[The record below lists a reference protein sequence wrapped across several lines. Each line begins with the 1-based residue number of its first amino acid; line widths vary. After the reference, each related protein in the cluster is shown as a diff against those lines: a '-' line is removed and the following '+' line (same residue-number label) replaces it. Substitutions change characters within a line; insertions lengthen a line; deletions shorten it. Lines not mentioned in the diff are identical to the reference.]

1 MIVITSIPVYAILSL
16 VVTPL
21 FKKRLDEKFNAGAET
36 SSFLVESING
46 VQTVKS
52 FAIEDKFEQKWGELQ
67 ADYVKA
73 SYKTSML
80 SQTAGSI
87 GQFVQKVF
95 DLMILYFGALHVING
110 NFTVGQLVAFRMLS
124 GRISGPV
131 LRLGQLWQENRYAV
145 MCGGSMM
152 YVDAVC
158 RGIDEL
164 PTISAAIRE
173 KAMAI
178 YEEGG
183 LSLLQKTLQRLDP
196 EYYEIVD
203 KNNHKRLVHAIE
215 IIMEAGVPYSSLRTG
230 EVKQRDFRIVKVAI
244 NYEREQLFDRINRRV
259 EKMIAEGL
267 EEEARRVYHLRHLNS
282 LNTVG
287 YKEMFAYFDGTM
299 DYETA
304 IARIAKNT
312 RVYAKKQLTWLKKDP
327 TIHYLNPSTAFEE
340 LMALI

>member
-1 MIVITSIPVYAILSL
+1 MSQNNSEPTLIVITGPTGSGKTSLSLSVAKKLNCHILSADSRQL
-16 VVTPL
+16 YRDIPIGTAAPTIV
-21 FKKRLDEKFNAGAET
+21 
-36 SSFLVESING
+36 
-46 VQTVKS
+46 
-52 FAIEDKFEQKWGELQ
+52 ELQ
-67 ADYVKA
+67 EAPHHFVGTLGLEDYYSA
-73 SYKTSML
+73 AQYESDAL
-80 SQTAGSI
+80 S
-87 GQFVQKVF
+87 
-95 DLMILYFGALHVING
+95 L
-110 NFTVGQLVAFRMLS
+110 
-124 GRISGPV
+124 
-131 LRLGQLWQENRYAV
+131 LGQLWQENRYAL

-259 EKMIAEGL
+259 DKMIAEGL

>member
-1 MIVITSIPVYAILSL
+1 MSQNNSEPTLIVITGPTGSGKTALSLSVAKKLNCHILSADSRQL
-16 VVTPL
+16 YREIPIGTAAP
-21 FKKRLDEKFNAGAET
+21 T
-36 SSFLVESING
+36 
-46 VQTVKS
+46 
-52 FAIEDKFEQKWGELQ
+52 IEELQ
-67 ADYVKA
+67 EAPHHFVGTLGLEDYYSA
-73 SYKTSML
+73 AQYESDAL
-80 SQTAGSI
+80 S
-87 GQFVQKVF
+87 
-95 DLMILYFGALHVING
+95 L
-110 NFTVGQLVAFRMLS
+110 
-124 GRISGPV
+124 
-131 LRLGQLWQENRYAV
+131 LGQLWQENRYAV

-244 NYEREQLFDRINRRV
+244 NYEREQLFDRINRQV
-259 EKMIAEGL
+259 DKMIAEGL

>member
-1 MIVITSIPVYAILSL
+1 MSQNNSESTLIVITGPTGSGKTSLSLSVAKKLNCHILSADSRQL
-16 VVTPL
+16 YRDIPIGTAAP
-21 FKKRLDEKFNAGAET
+21 T
-36 SSFLVESING
+36 
-46 VQTVKS
+46 
-52 FAIEDKFEQKWGELQ
+52 IEELQ
-67 ADYVKA
+67 EAPHHFVGTLGLEDYYSA
-73 SYKTSML
+73 AQYESDAL
-80 SQTAGSI
+80 S
-87 GQFVQKVF
+87 
-95 DLMILYFGALHVING
+95 L
-110 NFTVGQLVAFRMLS
+110 
-124 GRISGPV
+124 
-131 LRLGQLWQENRYAV
+131 LGQLWQENRYAL

-259 EKMIAEGL
+259 DKMIAEGL

>member
-1 MIVITSIPVYAILSL
+1 MSQNNSEPTLIVITGPTGSGKTSLSLSVAKKLNCHILSADSRQL
-16 VVTPL
+16 YREIPIGTAAP
-21 FKKRLDEKFNAGAET
+21 T
-36 SSFLVESING
+36 
-46 VQTVKS
+46 
-52 FAIEDKFEQKWGELQ
+52 IEELQ
-67 ADYVKA
+67 EAPHHFVGTLGLEDYYSA
-73 SYKTSML
+73 AQYESDAL
-80 SQTAGSI
+80 S
-87 GQFVQKVF
+87 
-95 DLMILYFGALHVING
+95 L
-110 NFTVGQLVAFRMLS
+110 
-124 GRISGPV
+124 
-131 LRLGQLWQENRYAV
+131 LGQLWQENRYAV

>member
-1 MIVITSIPVYAILSL
+1 MSQNNSESTLIVITGPTGSGKTSLSLSVAKKLNCHILSADSRQL
-16 VVTPL
+16 YRDIPIGTAAP
-21 FKKRLDEKFNAGAET
+21 T
-36 SSFLVESING
+36 
-46 VQTVKS
+46 
-52 FAIEDKFEQKWGELQ
+52 IEELQ
-67 ADYVKA
+67 EAPHHFVGTLGLEDYYSA
-73 SYKTSML
+73 AQYES
-80 SQTAGSI
+80 
-87 GQFVQKVF
+87 
-95 DLMILYFGALHVING
+95 DALN
-110 NFTVGQLVAFRMLS
+110 L
-124 GRISGPV
+124 
-131 LRLGQLWQENRYAV
+131 LGQLWQENRYAL

-215 IIMEAGVPYSSLRTG
+215 IIMEAGVSYSSLRTG

-259 EKMIAEGL
+259 DKMIAEGL

>member
-1 MIVITSIPVYAILSL
+1 MSQNNSEPTLIVITGPTGSGKTALSLSVAKKLNCHILSADSRQL
-16 VVTPL
+16 YREIPIGTAAP
-21 FKKRLDEKFNAGAET
+21 T
-36 SSFLVESING
+36 
-46 VQTVKS
+46 
-52 FAIEDKFEQKWGELQ
+52 IEELQ
-67 ADYVKA
+67 EAPHHFVGTLGLEDYYSA
-73 SYKTSML
+73 AQYESDAL
-80 SQTAGSI
+80 S
-87 GQFVQKVF
+87 
-95 DLMILYFGALHVING
+95 L
-110 NFTVGQLVAFRMLS
+110 
-124 GRISGPV
+124 
-131 LRLGQLWQENRYAV
+131 LGQLWQENRYAV

-267 EEEARRVYHLRHLNS
+267 EEEAWRVYHLRHLNS

>member
-1 MIVITSIPVYAILSL
+1 MSQNNSEPTLIVITGPTGSGKTALSLSVAKKLNCHILSADSRQL
-16 VVTPL
+16 YREIPIGTAAP
-21 FKKRLDEKFNAGAET
+21 T
-36 SSFLVESING
+36 
-46 VQTVKS
+46 
-52 FAIEDKFEQKWGELQ
+52 IEELQ
-67 ADYVKA
+67 EAPHHFVGTLGLEDYYSA
-73 SYKTSML
+73 AQYESDAL
-80 SQTAGSI
+80 S
-87 GQFVQKVF
+87 
-95 DLMILYFGALHVING
+95 L
-110 NFTVGQLVAFRMLS
+110 
-124 GRISGPV
+124 
-131 LRLGQLWQENRYAV
+131 LGQLWQENRYAV

-178 YEEGG
+178 YDEGG

-259 EKMIAEGL
+259 DKMIAEGL

>member
-1 MIVITSIPVYAILSL
+1 MSQNNSEPTLIVITGPTGSGKTSLSLSVAKKLNCHILSADSRQL
-16 VVTPL
+16 YREIPIGTAAP
-21 FKKRLDEKFNAGAET
+21 T
-36 SSFLVESING
+36 
-46 VQTVKS
+46 
-52 FAIEDKFEQKWGELQ
+52 IEELQ
-67 ADYVKA
+67 EAPHHFVGTLGLEDYYSA
-73 SYKTSML
+73 AQYESDAL
-80 SQTAGSI
+80 S
-87 GQFVQKVF
+87 
-95 DLMILYFGALHVING
+95 L
-110 NFTVGQLVAFRMLS
+110 
-124 GRISGPV
+124 
-131 LRLGQLWQENRYAV
+131 LGQLWQENRYAV

-178 YEEGG
+178 YDEGG

>member
-1 MIVITSIPVYAILSL
+1 MSQNNSEPTLIVITGPTGSGKTSLSLSVAKKLNCHILSADSRQL
-16 VVTPL
+16 YRDIPIGTAAP
-21 FKKRLDEKFNAGAET
+21 T
-36 SSFLVESING
+36 
-46 VQTVKS
+46 
-52 FAIEDKFEQKWGELQ
+52 IEELQ
-67 ADYVKA
+67 EAPHHFVGTLGLEDYYSA
-73 SYKTSML
+73 AQYESDAL
-80 SQTAGSI
+80 S
-87 GQFVQKVF
+87 
-95 DLMILYFGALHVING
+95 L
-110 NFTVGQLVAFRMLS
+110 
-124 GRISGPV
+124 
-131 LRLGQLWQENRYAV
+131 LGQLWQENRYAV

-178 YEEGG
+178 YDEGG

>member
-1 MIVITSIPVYAILSL
+1 MSQNNSELTLIVITGPTGSGKTSLSLSVAKKLNCHILSADSRQL
-16 VVTPL
+16 YRDIPIGTAAP
-21 FKKRLDEKFNAGAET
+21 T
-36 SSFLVESING
+36 
-46 VQTVKS
+46 
-52 FAIEDKFEQKWGELQ
+52 IEELQ
-67 ADYVKA
+67 EAPHHFVGTLGLEDYYSA
-73 SYKTSML
+73 AQYESDAL
-80 SQTAGSI
+80 S
-87 GQFVQKVF
+87 
-95 DLMILYFGALHVING
+95 L
-110 NFTVGQLVAFRMLS
+110 
-124 GRISGPV
+124 
-131 LRLGQLWQENRYAV
+131 LGQLWQENRYAL

-259 EKMIAEGL
+259 DKMIAEGL

-327 TIHYLNPSTAFEE
+327 TIHFLNPSTAFEE